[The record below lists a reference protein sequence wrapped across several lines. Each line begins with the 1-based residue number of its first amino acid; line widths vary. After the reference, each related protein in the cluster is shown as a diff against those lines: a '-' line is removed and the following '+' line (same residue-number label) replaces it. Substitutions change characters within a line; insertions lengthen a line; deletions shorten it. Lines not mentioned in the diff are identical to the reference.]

1 MNLSSVY
8 SEIKELLSIPN
19 EDYDLEQTINLF
31 FKNEPDEHKLEIL
44 GDILG
49 FISKFTMFNDN
60 IPFMSS
66 LYNCINNT
74 LELTLDSIY
83 DFEELLIKNA
93 IMHFVQEYINY
104 VKIEQK
110 EQVLNL
116 LAESLEK
123 LELLPLVTNLSLL
136 LKPMYLDQE
145 YLNKLNGLKEMKVS
159 YDLANNNEILL
170 KNEIDKWL
178 KSQDL
183 DLDQQ
188 EKLKENLRYKFDKL
202 IVRYNIKTDSKN
214 YNKLLIEVK
223 EMLMMQLTVISLMEH
238 IQDDSFEPIPIK

>member
-1 MNLSSVY
+1 MNLSSVFL
-8 SEIKELLSIPN
+8 EIKELLSIPDEN
-19 EDYDLEQTINLF
+19 YDLEQTINIY
-31 FKNEPDEHKLEIL
+31 FKNEPDENKLEIL

-49 FISKFTMFNDN
+49 FINKFSMFNDN
-60 IPFMSS
+60 LLFMSS
-66 LYNCINNT
+66 LYDCINNT

-93 IMHFVQEYINY
+93 IMHFIQEYINY
-104 VKIEQK
+104 VKIDQK

-116 LAESLEK
+116 LAKSLEK
-123 LELLPLVTNLSLL
+123 LELRPLVTNLYLL
-136 LKPMYLDQE
+136 LKPMYSDQN
-145 YLNKLNGLKEMKVS
+145 YLNKLNYNKEVEVS

-170 KNEIDKWL
+170 KKEIDQWL
-178 KSQDL
+178 KSQDF
-183 DLDQQ
+183 DLNKQ